1 MLPEQFMVL
10 EISQLLVNMDCVFC
24 NIIKDKKEIIA
35 ENSLAVA
42 FYDSFPVSKG
52 HTLIIPKRHVE
63 TYFDLNEEEIKA
75 IFNLSQEVK
84 EILTKLYQ
92 PDGYN
97 VGFNVGVDGGQSVM
111 HCHMHVI
118 PRYHGDALN
127 PRGGIRKVVKNDKK
141 Y

>member
-1 MLPEQFMVL
+1 
-10 EISQLLVNMDCVFC
+10 MDCVFC
-24 NIIKDKKEIIA
+24 NIIKDNKVIIA
-35 ENSLAVA
+35 ENELAVA
-42 FYDSFPVSKG
+42 FYDNFPVSNG

-63 TYFDLNEEEIKA
+63 TYFDLNEEEMKA

-84 EILTKLYQ
+84 KVLAELYK

-127 PRGGIRKVVKNDKK
+127 PRGGIRKVVKNEKK

>member
-1 MLPEQFMVL
+1 M
-10 EISQLLVNMDCVFC
+10 
-24 NIIKDKKEIIA
+24 
-35 ENSLAVA
+35 NSLWL
-42 FYDSFPVSKG
+42 FFDNFTVSKG

-63 TYFDLNEEEIKA
+63 TYFDLNEEEMKA

-84 EILTKLYQ
+84 KLLTELYK

-127 PRGGIRKVVKNDKK
+127 PRGGIRKVVKNEKK